1 MRIALC
7 ALAVGVA
14 ALGPSMLAQS
24 GGASST
30 GTNNGNVVRGAM
42 GFPGRATYHGTPVVG
57 APYSAERVSEHVQI
71 GADGTRFTTTNQQET
86 IYRDS
91 EGRTRTERPATVGP
105 NPQAVDA
112 PTIVEIQDPVA
123 NVSYTLDVQHK
134 VAHRV
139 AWPAEAESRPAG
151 ATASAA
157 RSGQLFGYINGAGTA
172 SISAAMPAPPPPP
185 PPGGALTA
193 AITSFPLPSRVAAN
207 TGASANHPHPGV
219 TNENLGQQVIEG
231 VAAQGHRMVQTWPTG
246 AVGNDRPF
254 QVVSENWYSA
264 EIKEAVLSTNSDPR
278 SGENTTKLI
287 NISRS
292 EPDASLFMP
301 PADYTVVDEAGP
313 FQIQWT
319 GAKQ

>member
-24 GGASST
+24 GGTSST

-57 APYSAERVSEHVQI
+57 APFSAERVSEHVQI

-105 NPQAVDA
+105 NPQPVDA
-112 PTIVEIQDPVA
+112 PMIVDIEDPVG

-134 VAHRV
+134 AAHRV
-139 AWPAEAESRPAG
+139 AWPAAAESRPAG
-151 ATASAA
+151 TAASAA
-157 RSGQLFGYINGAGTA
+157 RSGPLLSSNGVATA

-185 PPGGALTA
+185 AAGGALVNV
-193 AITSFPLPSRVAAN
+193 ITTWPVPSRVAAN
-207 TGASANHPHPGV
+207 TGASANHPEV
-219 TNENLGQQVIEG
+219 RNEDLGQQVIEG
-231 VAAQGHRMVQTWPTG
+231 VAAEGHRTVQTWPAG

-264 EIKEAVLSTNSDPR
+264 EIKETVLSTNSDPR

-287 NISRS
+287 NIGRS

-301 PADYTVVDEAGP
+301 PADYTVVDETGP

-319 GAKQ
+319 GTKQ